1 MLCGCWVLKGV
12 TCIESTRALG
22 CICHQHHGT
31 VWTLAPLPVGLCPS
45 APDLHGD
52 TAGMGRGE
60 QVSPIFGVSV
70 PSCVVF
76 LCRTQCGCLEA
87 SLQRRERRAA
97 GWLCSAV
104 LSSIADAG
112 SKFLMNSASHLL
124 LVVLF
129 LHFRVPGAPS
139 KCNEGGAS
147 LVLWE
152 AEMLRTLW
160 TVLWA
165 RPCR

>member
-1 MLCGCWVLKGV
+1 MNPHVLLDVPATSSMARCGHWHLYLLGSALVPQ
-12 TCIESTRALG
+12 TCMGTRQGWGGENRCL
-22 CICHQHHGT
+22 
-31 VWTLAPLPVGLCPS
+31 PS
-45 APDLHGD
+45 A
-52 TAGMGRGE
+52 
-60 QVSPIFGVSV
+60 FGVSV

-76 LCRTQCGCLEA
+76 LCRTQCGCLEV

-152 AEMLRTLW
+152 AEMLRMLW

-165 RPCR
+165 RPRR